1 MRRFI
6 LDDVFCMYVVSTR
19 FQPLVSYCKERQAYD
34 VDYSRFHR
42 TELVDTPLCS
52 ACELQ
57 VMQDTLAIKA
67 GLQ

>member
-1 MRRFI
+1 MRQI
-6 LDDVFCMYVVSTR
+6 TLDEVFVCCVRR

-52 ACELQ
+52 ACELR
-57 VMQDTLAIKA
+57 VIQDTLAIKT
-67 GLQ
+67 GLP